1 MNRNENRLGGVVTLI
16 LFIFIFLPL
25 LAVILNAVLPGLFF
39 GNLEFNGFQVI
50 FEIFER
56 ELWYVSLKNSVML
69 GLGAATFGT
78 ILGGLLATIRSKWDY
93 AAARWLDIAVWVL
106 LIAPS
111 FIIAQGWVLFA
122 SSEGLANSVL
132 GWSWVTSFIFQPSG
146 LIFIMGLTK
155 FPLAYLTVVAAME
168 WNVSRFE
175 HAARLNGARPFTVWR
190 TVQLPLS
197 LPAYFAGWTLVF
209 IDTIGDFGL
218 PAALATVYRFPTLP
232 YSIYSAINQS
242 PVRFDMAGVL
252 SFYLVLILALTMAIL
267 FVAIKKS
274 KVDFLNSKAIRV
286 TKKKPKRA
294 WLLSIGTFA
303 FLILC
308 LGIPI
313 GTSATVSFMKHLG
326 AGIKLDN
333 FTFKHYIDVLG
344 GANGLD
350 YSQLSILEGLK
361 NSLTIAAIAAI
372 ISIILGFIVA
382 YVLTFTK
389 SRLKSSL
396 HVFTLVSLAV
406 PGVVLG
412 IGYIFIWN
420 QKWLEPI
427 GLHLYGKPSLLIM
440 AAVAG
445 AIPYAVRVQLGTFA
459 NLSPSLLKAAAVQG
473 ASMFTKMR
481 TIILPIVRNTL
492 LLAVLASFGT
502 SVFDLA
508 TASMLKPSNFVLL
521 PLVIDEAFEF
531 AKYGYA
537 TAATIIGG
545 AIVVLLIIGVQYVF
559 NFIFKKIDQLDRKE
573 GNFVGTNLKDK

>member
-1 MNRNENRLGGVVTLI
+1 MKQSENRIGGAVTLI

-25 LAVILNAVLPGLFF
+25 LAVILNAIFPGIFF
-39 GNLEFNGFQVI
+39 GKVEFNGFHII
-50 FEIFER
+50 FDIFER
-56 ELWYVSLKNSVML
+56 KLWYVSLKNSVTL
-69 GLGAATFGT
+69 GIGAATFGT
-78 ILGGLLATIRSKWDY
+78 LLGGVLATIRSKWDY
-93 AAARWLDIAVWVL
+93 RMGRWLDIAVWVL

-111 FIIAQGWVLFA
+111 FMIAQGWVLFA

-132 GWSWVTSFIFQPSG
+132 GWSWVTSFIFQPIG
-146 LIFIMGLTK
+146 LIFVMGLTK

-197 LPAYFAGWTLVF
+197 LPAYIAGWTLVF

-252 SFYLVLILALTMAIL
+252 SFYLVLILALAMALL
-267 FVAIKKS
+267 FIAIQKS
-274 KVDFLNSKAIRV
+274 KVDFLNSTAIRV
-286 TKKKPKRA
+286 TKKKPNHA
-294 WLLSIGTFA
+294 WLLNIGTVA
-303 FLILC
+303 FLLLC
-308 LGIPI
+308 LGVPV
-313 GTSATVSFMKHLG
+313 GTSAAVSFMKQLG
-326 AGIKLDN
+326 AGIRLDN
-333 FTFKHYIDVLG
+333 FTLAHYIAVLG
-344 GANGLD
+344 GGDKLD
-350 YSQLSILEGLK
+350 HAQLSIMEGLR
-361 NSLTIAAIAAI
+361 NSLTIAAIAAV
-372 ISIILGFIVA
+372 ISVILGFIVA
-382 YVLTFTK
+382 YVLTFTNSK
-389 SRLKSSL
+389 LKGSL
-396 HVFTLVSLAV
+396 HVFTLISLAV

-420 QKWLEPI
+420 QRWLEPI
-427 GLHLYGKPSLLIM
+427 GLHLYGKPALLVM

-459 NLSPSLLKAAAVQG
+459 NLSPSLLNAAAVQG
-473 ASMFTKMR
+473 ASTWTKMR

-492 LLAVLASFGT
+492 LIAMLASFGT

-508 TASMLKPSNFVLL
+508 TASMLKPPNFVLL

-537 TAATIIGG
+537 TAASVLGG
-545 AIVVLLIIGVQYVF
+545 TVVVLLIIVVQFVF
-559 NFIFKKIDQLDRKE
+559 HVIFKKMDQRDRKE
-573 GNFVGTNLKDK
+573 VNAIVTNFTNK

>member
-1 MNRNENRLGGVVTLI
+1 MKQSENRIGGAVTLI

-25 LAVILNAVLPGLFF
+25 LAVILNAIFPGIFF
-39 GNLEFNGFQVI
+39 GKVEFNGFHII
-50 FEIFER
+50 FDIFER
-56 ELWYVSLKNSVML
+56 KLWYVSLKNSVTL
-69 GLGAATFGT
+69 GIGAATFGT
-78 ILGGLLATIRSKWDY
+78 LLGGVLATIRSKWDY
-93 AAARWLDIAVWVL
+93 TMGRWLDIAVWVL

-111 FIIAQGWVLFA
+111 FMIAQGWVLFA

-132 GWSWVTSFIFQPSG
+132 GWSWVTSFIFQPIG
-146 LIFIMGLTK
+146 LIFVMGLTK

-197 LPAYFAGWTLVF
+197 LPAYIAGWTLVF

-252 SFYLVLILALTMAIL
+252 SFYLVLILALAMALL
-267 FVAIKKS
+267 FIAIQKS
-274 KVDFLNSKAIRV
+274 KVDFLNSTAIRV
-286 TKKKPKRA
+286 TKKKPNHA
-294 WLLSIGTFA
+294 WLLNIGTVA
-303 FLILC
+303 FLLLC
-308 LGIPI
+308 LGVPI
-313 GTSATVSFMKHLG
+313 GTSAAVSFMKQLG
-326 AGIKLDN
+326 AGIRLDN
-333 FTFKHYIDVLG
+333 FTLAHYIAVLG
-344 GANGLD
+344 GGDKLD
-350 YSQLSILEGLK
+350 HAQLSIMEGLR
-361 NSLTIAAIAAI
+361 NSLTIAAIAAV
-372 ISIILGFIVA
+372 ISVILGFIVA
-382 YVLTFTK
+382 YVLTFTNSK
-389 SRLKSSL
+389 LKGSL
-396 HVFTLVSLAV
+396 HVFTLISLAV

-420 QKWLEPI
+420 QRWLEPI
-427 GLHLYGKPSLLIM
+427 GLHLYGKPALLVM

-459 NLSPSLLKAAAVQG
+459 NLSPSLLNAAAVQG
-473 ASMFTKMR
+473 ASTWTKMR

-492 LLAVLASFGT
+492 LIAMLASFGT

-508 TASMLKPSNFVLL
+508 TASMLKPPNFVLL

-537 TAATIIGG
+537 TAASVLGG
-545 AIVVLLIIGVQYVF
+545 TVVVLLIIVVQFVF
-559 NFIFKKIDQLDRKE
+559 HVIFKKMDQRDRKE
-573 GNFVGTNLKDK
+573 VNAVVTNFTNK

>member
-1 MNRNENRLGGVVTLI
+1 MKRSENRIGGAVTLI
-16 LFIFIFLPL
+16 LFIFIFFPL
-25 LAVILNAVLPGLFF
+25 LAVILNAVFPGIFF
-39 GNLEFNGFQVI
+39 GSIAFNGFQII

-56 ELWYVSLKNSVML
+56 ALWYISLKNSVIL
-69 GLGAATFGT
+69 GIGAATFGT
-78 ILGGLLATIRSKWDY
+78 LLGGVLATIRSKWDY
-93 AAARWLDIAVWVL
+93 TMSRWLDIAVWIL

-111 FIIAQGWVLFA
+111 FMIAQGWVLFA

-132 GWSWVTSFIFQPSG
+132 DWSWVTSFIFQPIG
-146 LIFIMGLTK
+146 LIFVMGLTK
-155 FPLAYLTVVAAME
+155 FPLAYLTIVAAME

-175 HAARLNGARPFTVWR
+175 HAARLNGAHPFTVWR

-197 LPAYFAGWTLVF
+197 LPAYIAGWTLVF

-252 SFYLVLILALTMAIL
+252 SFYLVLILALAMALL
-267 FVAIKKS
+267 FIAIQKS
-274 KVDFLNSKAIRV
+274 RVDFLNSKAVRV
-286 TKKKPKRA
+286 TRQKPKHA
-294 WLLSIGTFA
+294 WLLNIGTFA
-303 FLILC
+303 FLLLC

-313 GTSATVSFMKHLG
+313 GSSAAVSFMKHFG
-326 AGIKLDN
+326 AGIRLDN
-333 FTFKHYIDVLG
+333 FTLAHYSAVLG
-344 GANGLD
+344 GGDELD
-350 YSQLSILEGLK
+350 HAQLSIMEGLK
-361 NSLTIAAIAAI
+361 NSLTIAAVAAI
-372 ISIILGFIVA
+372 ISVILGFIVA
-382 YVLTFTK
+382 YVLTFTNSK
-389 SRLKSSL
+389 LKSSL
-396 HVFTLVSLAV
+396 HVFTLISLAV

-427 GLHLYGKPSLLIM
+427 GLHLYGKPSLLVM

-459 NLSPSLLKAAAVQG
+459 NLSPSLLNAAAVQG
-473 ASMFTKMR
+473 ASTWTKMW

-492 LLAVLASFGT
+492 LIAMLASFGT

-508 TASMLKPSNFVLL
+508 TASMLKPPNFVLL

-537 TAATIIGG
+537 TAASILGG
-545 AIVVLLIIGVQYVF
+545 TVVVLLIIVVQFVF
-559 NFIFKKIDQLDRKE
+559 KVIFKKMDQRDRKE
-573 GNFVGTNLKDK
+573 GNLIVTNFKNK

>member
-1 MNRNENRLGGVVTLI
+1 MKRSENRIGGAVTLI

-25 LAVILNAVLPGLFF
+25 LAVILNAIFPGIFF
-39 GNLEFNGFQVI
+39 GKIEFSGFQII
-50 FEIFER
+50 FDIFER
-56 ELWYVSLKNSVML
+56 KLWYVSLKNSVVL
-69 GLGAATFGT
+69 GIGTATFGT
-78 ILGGLLATIRSKWDY
+78 LLGGGLATIRSKWDY
-93 AAARWLDIAVWVL
+93 SMGRWLDIAVWVL

-111 FIIAQGWVLFA
+111 FMIAQGWVLFA

-132 GWSWVTSFIFQPSG
+132 GWSWVTSFIFQPAG

-155 FPLAYLTVVAAME
+155 FPLAYITVVAALE

-175 HAARLNGARPFTVWR
+175 YAARLNGARPFTVWR

-197 LPAYFAGWTLVF
+197 LPAYIAGWTLVF

-232 YSIYSAINQS
+232 YSIYAAINQS

-252 SFYLVLILALTMAIL
+252 SFYLVLILALAMALL
-267 FVAIKKS
+267 FIAIKKT
-274 KVDFLNSKAIRV
+274 KVDFLNSTAMRV
-286 TKKKPKRA
+286 TKKRPKYA
-294 WLLSIGTFA
+294 WALNLGTVA
-303 FLILC
+303 FLLLC

-313 GTSATVSFMKHLG
+313 GTSATVSFMKEFG
-326 AGIKLDN
+326 AGIRLDN
-333 FTFKHYIDVLG
+333 LTFAHYIAVLG
-344 GANGLD
+344 GGDKLD
-350 YSQLSILEGLK
+350 HAQLSILIGLK
-361 NSLTIAAIAAI
+361 NSLIIAG
-372 ISIILGFIVA
+372 ISAVISVILGFIVS
-382 YVLTFTK
+382 YVLTFTNSK
-389 SRLKSSL
+389 LKNSL
-396 HVFTLVSLAV
+396 HVFTLISLAV

-420 QKWLEPI
+420 QKWLEPL
-427 GLHLYGKPSLLIM
+427 GLHLYGKPSLLVM

-473 ASMFTKMR
+473 ASTFTKMR

-492 LLAVLASFGT
+492 LIAMLASFGT

-508 TASMLKPSNFVLL
+508 TASMLKPPNFVLL

-537 TAATIIGG
+537 TAASVLGG
-545 AIVVLLIIGVQYVF
+545 SVVVLLILVVQFAF
-559 NFIFKKIDQLDRKE
+559 NVAFKKADQQNRKE
-573 GNFVGTNLKDK
+573 VHRVDTNIKDK